1 MCIAQ
6 IGIVDNMSSV
16 VETKT
21 TNRRRT
27 MSYAELKIE
36 TLAKAKTMTRTEVE
50 NWINTED
57 NTTVRLILWN
67 AING

>member
-1 MCIAQ
+1 
-6 IGIVDNMSSV
+6 
-16 VETKT
+16 VEDTNAKT
-21 TNRRRT
+21 NEGEMK
-27 MSYAELKIE
+27 MSYTELKIE

>member
-1 MCIAQ
+1 
-6 IGIVDNMSSV
+6 
-16 VETKT
+16 
-21 TNRRRT
+21 

-36 TLAKAKTMTRTEVE
+36 TLAKAKTMTRAEVE
-50 NWINTED
+50 NWIITED